1 MDALDH
7 ISVIEALACLGDIP
21 LNQLS
26 ELIQRLEPEQVA
38 AQDTIYTQ
46 GDSADCVYFVGSGR
60 IARFENDT
68 YLGQFNQGDMAG
80 WESFFHDCP
89 RDHTLI
95 AQNDCLLYRLDRAGL
110 DDLVTAMPEVQSGF
124 LTAATR
130 LPSTS
135 PASSKVAL
143 TRQIGLF
150 TFDDLND
157 VHDVIKQRFMHCFAN
172 NPKVVNFDCA
182 GFCSLAGIEQTPEHL
197 SGHLAA
203 DVFAHLENDHDTV
216 VYSANAN
223 DPQAWLDKII
233 HQVNTLVVFVKD
245 GTDSLPSWFE
255 ALLNDT
261 DKQPGLVI
269 LKRGSAGFG
278 NQSRALWQTF
288 EPAWHYRLHI
298 DDHHRWASV
307 GRMAQGQAI
316 NLVLSGGGCLGA
328 MHCGIIKAMEEAK
341 FPIDTIGGTSAGAGI
356 ALGYALGDSKDD
368 IAYKFRYAFTEQK
381 PFSAYTLPFH
391 SFLNPKKLDRVLQ
404 EIAEDRWLEDSH
416 IPTHA
421 TVTNLTQSRAEVLTT
436 GPAWQ
441 AMRMSGSLPGMLPP
455 FIRDGYSYIDGGVMN
470 NFPISVARQK
480 YGGRFVGVTF
490 NIPKDNLIQ
499 CRYEDRPS
507 TLQSIL
513 TKLKFAKANDFPG
526 LGDVLTSSLML
537 SNTAVYKEAING
549 VDLLLHPPVPKNV
562 GITAFDRF
570 DELYEIGVEYGH
582 QRMADLTTAG
592 SENGWID
599 FT

>member
-1 MDALDH
+1 
-7 ISVIEALACLGDIP
+7 
-21 LNQLS
+21 
-26 ELIQRLEPEQVA
+26 
-38 AQDTIYTQ
+38 
-46 GDSADCVYFVGSGR
+46 
-60 IARFENDT
+60 
-68 YLGQFNQGDMAG
+68 
-80 WESFFHDCP
+80 
-89 RDHTLI
+89 
-95 AQNDCLLYRLDRAGL
+95 
-110 DDLVTAMPEVQSGF
+110 
-124 LTAATR
+124 
-130 LPSTS
+130 
-135 PASSKVAL
+135 
-143 TRQIGLF
+143 
-150 TFDDLND
+150 
-157 VHDVIKQRFMHCFAN
+157 
-172 NPKVVNFDCA
+172 
-182 GFCSLAGIEQTPEHL
+182 
-197 SGHLAA
+197 
-203 DVFAHLENDHDTV
+203 
-216 VYSANAN
+216 
-223 DPQAWLDKII
+223 
-233 HQVNTLVVFVKD
+233 
-245 GTDSLPSWFE
+245 
-255 ALLNDT
+255 
-261 DKQPGLVI
+261 
-269 LKRGSAGFG
+269 
-278 NQSRALWQTF
+278 
-288 EPAWHYRLHI
+288 
-298 DDHHRWASV
+298 
-307 GRMAQGQAI
+307 MAQGQAI

-356 ALGYALGDSKDD
+356 AIGYALGDSKDD

-582 QRMADLTTAG
+582 QRMADLTTSG